1 MSKYPYPE
9 HAKQRPILP
18 FSQKIGEFVE
28 WLEQEKQIYF
38 AQIHSHGPG
47 CPGWDSDRNR
57 YNPDRQNRCG
67 FHDDELFLSHASI
80 TKLLAEF
87 FEIDLK
93 KLEIEKEAML
103 DAMREHHEA
112 KDKAKSKSKT
122 G

>member
-1 MSKYPYPE
+1 MQSNDLYSHSVRRSESSSNGSNKRRKSTSLRYIRTGQV
-9 HAKQRPILP
+9 ARAGIL
-18 FSQKIGEFVE
+18 IGIVTI
-28 WLEQEKQIYF
+28 LIGK
-38 AQIHSHGPG
+38 
-47 CPGWDSDRNR
+47 
-57 YNPDRQNRCG
+57 NRCG

-112 KDKAKSKSKT
+112 KDKAKAKT